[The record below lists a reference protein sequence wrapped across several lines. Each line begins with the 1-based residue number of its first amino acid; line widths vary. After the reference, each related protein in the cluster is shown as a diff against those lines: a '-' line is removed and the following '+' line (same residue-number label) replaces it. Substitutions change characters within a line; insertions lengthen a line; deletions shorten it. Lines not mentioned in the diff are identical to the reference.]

1 MDNISPPPRVAS
13 VVWTDKL
20 DEYLREGILKHTG
33 LEHLEIKETTWHDVA
48 QHVNALTYVKTK
60 ARLGTKSPHECQERW
75 MDIRDSV
82 KARGRWS
89 VLEDKRLREAVVT
102 HGTKS
107 WVQIAQCIPG
117 RNCKQSRERYCN
129 HVNPTIRR
137 SDWTLVEDDLLLQKQ
152 ALLGN
157 KWTDISRFL
166 PGRSETSIKNRF
178 KSVVNRFN
186 TAVVV
191 VEEEEGAEAEADTGI
206 LLADVGMRTT
216 LNRSRSMVDV
226 LLEYEP

>member
-1 MDNISPPPRVAS
+1 MDNISPPPCVVS
-13 VVWTDKL
+13 VVWTDTL
-20 DEYLREGILKHTG
+20 DECLRKGILKHTG
-33 LEHLEIKETTWHDVA
+33 LDDLEIKETTWHDVA
-48 QHVNALTYVKTK
+48 QHVNALTYALTK
-60 ARLGTKSPHECQERW
+60 ARVGTKSPHECHVRW
-75 MDIRDSV
+75 MDIRDSIKV
-82 KARGRWS
+82 RGRWS
-89 VLEDKRLREAVVT
+89 VLEDQRLLEAVVT

-117 RNCKQSRERYCN
+117 RNGKQSRERYYN
-129 HVNPTIRR
+129 HVNPTVRR
-137 SDWTLVEDDLLLQKQ
+137 SGWTLVEDKLLLQKQ

-157 KWTDISRFL
+157 KWTDISRYL

-178 KSVVNRFN
+178 KSVVNRLN

-191 VEEEEGAEAEADTGI
+191 EEAEADTGI
-206 LLADVGMRTT
+206 LLADVGIHSDVGMRI